1 MSDPLASALDL
12 LRRLPPS
19 KISSNLETLINLCPE
34 LAEEL
39 ISSVDQPSLVKTDST
54 KEGAGREYLAC
65 DYNRDGD
72 SYRSPWSNAYE
83 PPLDD
88 GTVPPPK
95 LRDLEVKAND
105 AFNTYRQLYYD
116 GGLSSVYLW
125 ELDGSG
131 FAGVVLF
138 KKELDGGGSGPGT
151 SGCWDSLHVFEVS
164 ERGGGRSASYNLTS
178 TVMLSLGRKEAGSG
192 TSGEL
197 GTLDLA
203 GSLTRQTNGDH
214 SVADAQSH
222 IANMGRMVEDMEA
235 KIRNSLQEVYFGK
248 TKDIVGQLR
257 SPDSLERQRQAK
269 DLQKELMNLWKK

>member
-1 MSDPLASALDL
+1 MTLSASDSAFSPLCVCG
-12 LRRLPPS
+12 RR
-19 KISSNLETLINLCPE
+19 
-34 LAEEL
+34 
-39 ISSVDQPSLVKTDST
+39 D
-54 KEGAGREYLAC
+54 
-65 DYNRDGD
+65 
-72 SYRSPWSNAYE
+72 
-83 PPLDD
+83 
-88 GTVPPPK
+88 
-95 LRDLEVKAND
+95 
-105 AFNTYRQLYYD
+105 RQLTSHETATTT
-116 GGLSSVYLW
+116 GASPRCTSGSSTDQDSQASYSSRRV
-125 ELDGSG
+125 
-131 FAGVVLF
+131 GVLPSVARLLLTL
-138 KKELDGGGSGPGT
+138 KYCLRTELDGGGSGPGT

-192 TSGEL
+192 TTGEL